1 MASQGQRVGEYVL
14 DTVLG
19 RGAFGEVWRARHHVW
34 NDRFAAIKIPT
45 DPNYLRD
52 LQREGFTAPQLSH
65 TNIVRALGFDPFS
78 QPPYLVME
86 YVPGTSLRPYIAERK
101 LSLSDTLAIMRQ
113 VLDGLD
119 HAHAQGIVHRD
130 IKPENILIHERAA
143 REGFDSPGVVL
154 LTDFGLGQSSRK
166 LSAESIAMSM
176 SIRDPNAKE
185 LVGTIDYM
193 SPEQRAGGTVDA
205 RADLYSC
212 GVVLFEMLTGE
223 KPSGS
228 ELPSEINGKVPA
240 WVDGVFKRA
249 HARIEKRF
257 TSAAEFKAALKEKQ
271 AVQPPPLPTS
281 RGQTAVAVSR
291 PAGHCPTCRGSV
303 ERDDQF
309 CMHCGVQLVS
319 HVRRCAA
326 CGAYPAPEDRFCIEC
341 GSELN
346 ISSVM
351 A

>member
-1 MASQGQRVGEYVL
+1 MATQGQRVGEYVL
-14 DTVLG
+14 DQVLG

-34 NDRFAAIKIPT
+34 TDRFAAIKIPT

-65 TNIVRALGFDPFS
+65 NNIVRALGFDPFS

-86 YVPGTSLRPYIAERK
+86 YVPGKSLRPHIAERK
-101 LSLSDTLAIMRQ
+101 LSVADAIAIMRQ
-113 VLDGLD
+113 VLDGLE

-130 IKPENILIHERAA
+130 IKPENILIHERAS

-166 LSAESIAMSM
+166 LSTESIAMSI
-176 SIRDPNAKE
+176 SIRDPGAKE
-185 LVGTIDYM
+185 LVGTLDYM
-193 SPEQRAGGTVDA
+193 SPEQRAGMDVDS
-205 RADLYSC
+205 RADLYAC

-223 KPSGS
+223 KPTGS

-240 WVDGVFKRA
+240 WLDQVFKRA

-257 TSAAEFKAALKEKQ
+257 TGAAEFRSALKEKPSL
-271 AVQPPPLPTS
+271 QPPPLPTHA
-281 RGQTAVAVSR
+281 RVAAVHRHGA
-291 PAGHCPTCRGSV
+291 CPTCHGTV
-303 ERDDQF
+303 EKDDQF

-326 CGAYPAPEDRFCIEC
+326 CGAYPAPEDRFCIQC

-351 A
+351 T

>member
-1 MASQGQRVGEYVL
+1 MATQGQRVGEYVL
-14 DTVLG
+14 DAVLG

-34 NDRFAAIKIPT
+34 TDRFAAIKIPT

-52 LQREGFTAPQLSH
+52 LQREGFTAPQMSH
-65 TNIVRALGFDPFS
+65 SNIVRALGFDPFS

-86 YVPGTSLRPYIAERK
+86 YVPGTSLRPYIVDRK
-101 LSLSDTLAIMRQ
+101 LSITDSIAIMRQ
-113 VLDGLD
+113 VLEGLE

-130 IKPENILIHERAA
+130 IKPENILIHERAS

-166 LSAESIAMSM
+166 ISAESIAMSI

-193 SPEQRAGGTVDA
+193 SPEQRGGMDVDA

-212 GVVLFEMLTGE
+212 GVVFFEMLTGE

-228 ELPSEINGKVPA
+228 ELPSEINAKVPA
-240 WVDGVFKRA
+240 WLDQVFKRA

-257 TSAAEFKAALKEKQ
+257 ASAAEFKAALKEK
-271 AVQPPPLPTS
+271 ASVQPPPLPN
-281 RGQTAVAVSR
+281 RGMQTASSHRTSA
-291 PAGHCPTCRGSV
+291 CPTCRGSV
-303 ERDDQF
+303 EKDDQF

-326 CGAYPAPEDRFCIEC
+326 CGAYPAPEDRFCIQC

-346 ISSVM
+346 ISS
-351 A
+351 AIA

>member
-1 MASQGQRVGEYVL
+1 MATQGQRVGEYVL
-14 DTVLG
+14 DQVLG

-45 DPNYLRD
+45 DPDYLRD

-86 YVPGTSLRPYIAERK
+86 YVPGTSLRPCIAERK
-101 LSLSDTLAIMRQ
+101 LSVADSLAILRQ
-113 VLDGLD
+113 VLEGLE

-130 IKPENILIHERAA
+130 IKPENILIHERAT

-166 LSAESIAMSM
+166 ISAESIAMSI

-193 SPEQRAGGTVDA
+193 APEQRAGGTVDA
-205 RADLYSC
+205 RADIYSC
-212 GVVLFEMLTGE
+212 GVVLFEMLTGDR
-223 KPSGS
+223 PSGS
-228 ELPSEINGKVPA
+228 ELPSEVNPKVPA
-240 WVDGVFKRA
+240 WIDQVFKRA
-249 HARIEKRF
+249 HARIESRYG
-257 TSAAEFKAALKEKQ
+257 SAAEFKSALREKPLS
-271 AVQPPPLPTS
+271 AGPPPLPNRRMGT
-281 RGQTAVAVSR
+281 
-291 PAGHCPTCRGSV
+291 CPTCRGSV

-309 CMHCGVQLVS
+309 CMHCGVQLVA

-326 CGAYPAPEDRFCIEC
+326 CGAYPAPEDRFCIQC

-346 ISSVM
+346 ISSVI

>member
-1 MASQGQRVGEYVL
+1 MPTQGQRVGEYVL
-14 DTVLG
+14 DQVLG

-34 NDRFAAIKIPT
+34 TDRFAAIKIPT

-52 LQREGFTAPQLSH
+52 LQREGFTAPQMSH
-65 TNIVRALGFDPFS
+65 SNIVRALGFDPYS

-86 YVPGTSLRPYIAERK
+86 YVPGTSLRPYITDRK
-101 LSLSDTLAIMRQ
+101 LSVADSLAIMRQ
-113 VLDGLD
+113 MLDGLD

-130 IKPENILIHERAA
+130 IKPENILIHERAV

-166 LSAESIAMSM
+166 MSAESIAMSI
-176 SIRDPNAKE
+176 SIRDPAAKE

-193 SPEQRAGGTVDA
+193 SPEQRTGGTVDP

-223 KPSGS
+223 RPGGS
-228 ELPSEINGKVPA
+228 ELPSEINAKVPS
-240 WVDGVFKRA
+240 WLDQVFKRA
-249 HARIEKRF
+249 HARIEARF
-257 TSAAEFKAALKEKQ
+257 ASASEFKAALKEKPF
-271 AVQPPPLPTS
+271 ASPPPLPNRKS
-281 RGQTAVAVSR
+281 SA
-291 PAGHCPTCRGSV
+291 CPTCRGSI
-303 ERDDQF
+303 EKDDQF
-309 CMHCGVQLVS
+309 CMHCGVQLVT

-326 CGAYPAPEDRFCIEC
+326 CGAYPAPEDRFCIQC